1 MGGQL
6 EEWVVGEAIDAAMCE
21 RVRGLL
27 RGTLPEHVNATVTH
41 EAPLVRVVVHV
52 SPDEIAALATDL
64 DDVDAPVL
72 AAWGDWENDFEP
84 PQGGD
89 DYKLVVELTTK
100 EPETFE
106 PPEEGEL
113 SILSVYSKDGDNNE
127 GWPTAFVLAARL
139 ARLLGAIEPENLRL
153 AN

>member
-1 MGGQL
+1 M
-6 EEWVVGEAIDAAMCE
+6 A
-21 RVRGLL
+21 
-27 RGTLPEHVNATVTH
+27 
-41 EAPLVRVVVHV
+41 
-52 SPDEIAALATDL
+52 
-64 DDVDAPVL
+64 
-72 AAWGDWENDFEP
+72 DWENEFTP
-84 PQGGD
+84 PTGGE
-89 DYKLVVELTTK
+89 DYKLVLELATK

-106 PPEEGEL
+106 APEDGEL